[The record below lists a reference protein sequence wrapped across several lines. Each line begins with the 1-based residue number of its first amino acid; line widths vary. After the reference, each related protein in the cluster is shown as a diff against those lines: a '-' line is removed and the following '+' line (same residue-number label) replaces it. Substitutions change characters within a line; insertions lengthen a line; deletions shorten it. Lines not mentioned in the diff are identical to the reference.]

1 MQVRLTTIDLA
12 LDGQVHP
19 VGAVLV
25 VGDQI
30 PAELAERRLAAR
42 TAELVVSGEAIPPAI
57 AEALAALDRAGLA
70 VITAGGVLLDLVE
83 AQPPTVVLAVIDAL
97 GAAREASVKLARG
110 IEDRL
115 DRLHEVASE
124 ARHAAV
130 LLQGGAAPATPDP
143 ALAADPASVGSQL
156 DGVADSA
163 PPGGGAEAPPND
175 NPAESGG
182 VGGAVAEASAPAA
195 KPARAAKAKT
205 PAADT
210 GGGA

>member
-42 TAELVVSGEAIPPAI
+42 TAELVVSGEAIPATV
-57 AEALAALDRAGLA
+57 AEALAALERTALASLSAARA
-70 VITAGGVLLDLVE
+70 LLDLVE
-83 AQPPTVVLAVIDAL
+83 PQPPAVVLAVVDAL
-97 GAAREASVKLARG
+97 AASQSQSADMA
-110 IEDRL
+110 IADRWL
-115 DRLHEVASE
+115 QLHQVAAE
-124 ARHAAV
+124 ARHATDLV
-130 LLQGGAAPATPDP
+130 QGGNAT
-143 ALAADPASVGSQL
+143 ADT
-156 DGVADSA
+156 
-163 PPGGGAEAPPND
+163 D

-182 VGGAVAEASAPAA
+182 VGGAAAEAPAPAA
-195 KPARAAKAKT
+195 KPKAAKAKF
-205 PAADT
+205 PAADP